1 MRNRCPACNP
11 ADRRLL
17 DLRTT
22 VLVRPYLLQIA
33 FNVSPFLTLW
43 VLNSVETTACTRGR
57 FFSTSA
63 FLPTGTLKGYD
74 ALPGGVN
81 PFRNSLLYLFSSF
94 GAISQASAT
103 ALKEVQRGTS
113 TVSKASGGS

>member
-22 VLVRPYLLQIA
+22 VLVRPYLLHIA

-43 VLNSVETTACTRGR
+43 VLNPVATTACTRGR
-57 FFSTSA
+57 FFSTSV
-63 FLPTGTLKGYD
+63 FFPDGTLKRYD
-74 ALPGGVN
+74 ALSGGVN
-81 PFRNSLLYLFSSF
+81 PLDNSLLYFFNSTGSK
-94 GAISQASAT
+94 SQAIAT
-103 ALKEVQRGTS
+103 AFNEVQRGTS
-113 TVSKASGGS
+113 TVS